1 MHLQTLVII
10 NSALI
15 LFSNNMHETQ
25 LYIDKDTFTGTY
37 LNILDLQNKMRY
49 RRPHILQNVNRS
61 REVLSHKPEDLRDLS
76 YCQTHQRILFSP
88 KKQAFPKDSS
98 GKWPLPIWVEVWCPA
113 NSLFVISPPQF
124 ISVEQSAKLVKM
136 EPGQYPINWSCIRSH
151 QFPLLLSWNN
161 NCWLSSYIYIIF

>member
-61 REVLSHKPEDLRDLS
+61 REVLLHKPEDLRDLS
-76 YCQTHQRILFSP
+76 YCQTHQRILFSRKNKLFHKILQENGHCP
-88 KKQAFPKDSS
+88 FELKCGVPQIRYLLS
-98 GKWPLPIWVEVWCPA
+98 PLPNLSQL
-113 NSLFVISPPQF
+113 NSQLN
-124 ISVEQSAKLVKM
+124 L
-136 EPGQYPINWSCIRSH
+136 
-151 QFPLLLSWNN
+151 
-161 NCWLSSYIYIIF
+161 

>member
-61 REVLSHKPEDLRDLS
+61 REVLLHKPEDRSSDGLR
-76 YCQTHQRILFSP
+76 
-88 KKQAFPKDSS
+88 
-98 GKWPLPIWVEVWCPA
+98 
-113 NSLFVISPPQF
+113 
-124 ISVEQSAKLVKM
+124 
-136 EPGQYPINWSCIRSH
+136 
-151 QFPLLLSWNN
+151 LLLHTLDKSVAN
-161 NCWLSSYIYIIF
+161 LVAPGVVLIIVTREALAAEKG